1 MSTACHQQ
9 VRRLPIPAAWP
20 VRSSPA
26 VHPWAMISAGLAPV
40 LLTGAYLIAGILQ
53 PPSYNPVRK
62 TISAMAGQAGTDRW
76 IMTGGLFLVAGCYLV
91 TAAGL
96 TGARASARALL
107 IVAGL
112 AGIGIAASP
121 EPATGATPR
130 HLAWTALAAV
140 TTAVWPA
147 FAAPRTSPRPP
158 ILSSYGS
165 AAVTAVF
172 VALLGWLLIETR
184 DGSVLGLAERLTSSI
199 QTCWPF
205 IIAVTLR
212 RTRPRPAAHAQ
223 PERPAPGARS
233 SPSYP
238 ATGRAPRQFRQSRA
252 ARWSAGRTTQAVQI
266 IKPLP

>member
-9 VRRLPIPAAWP
+9 VRRLMIPAAWP
-20 VRSSPA
+20 VRSSRTA
-26 VHPWAMISAGLAPV
+26 HQWAIISAGLAPV
-40 LLTGAYLIAGILQ
+40 LLTGGYLVAGALQ
-53 PPSYNPVRK
+53 PASYSPMRK

-76 IMTGGLFLVAGCYLV
+76 VMTAGIFLVAGCYLV

-121 EPATGATPR
+121 EPASGATPQ
-130 HLAWTALAAV
+130 HLAWTTLGAV

-147 FAAPRTSPRPP
+147 FAARRTSPRPL
-158 ILSSYGS
+158 IVSVCGS

-172 VALLGWLLIETR
+172 VALLGWLFTETR

-205 IIAVTLR
+205 IIALTLR
-212 RTRPRPAAHAQ
+212 RTRRAWPASRRRAAATTHRPGGRPAAHGTGPW
-223 PERPAPGARS
+223 PE
-233 SPSYP
+233 
-238 ATGRAPRQFRQSRA
+238 
-252 ARWSAGRTTQAVQI
+252 
-266 IKPLP
+266 